1 MHKFEKA
8 VLKGLA
14 RLAIKSGSAFEA
26 VKERI
31 ADNRKERREMVKA
44 KVSDIK
50 DAVVAQHEKVRAKR
64 NEFRSKVGGKLKG
77 LFGGISKHS
86 SSSSSGG
93 GGGGGGGG
101 SGGGDVGEGAAATA
115 GNN

>member
-26 VKERI
+26 VKEKI

-64 NEFRSKVGGKLKG
+64 NEFRSKVGGKFKG

-86 SSSSSGG
+86 SSSRS